1 MNELKVQ
8 GLCKT
13 WKKTAVLNDINI
25 ELKGGTITGIVGE
38 NGSGKSMLFRIL
50 SGLVKPTEG
59 EVLYNGEPLQKA
71 EPNIGL
77 VMDDVSMYPELT
89 GQKNLEL
96 LAEIRHKIGRTQIK
110 SALQRVGLNP
120 EDKRAF
126 RKYSLGMKHRLLLAQ
141 AIMEQPDFLF
151 LDEPTNAV
159 DADGVQIFHKI
170 IRDEAKRG
178 AVVMVSSHI
187 NSDIRELADQ
197 VYQMNHGKLN
207 IFKKNEICE
216 N

>member
-13 WKKTAVLNDINI
+13 LKKTAVLNDINI

-59 EVLYNGEPLQKA
+59 EVLYNGEPLQVA

-89 GQKNLEL
+89 GRKNLEL
-96 LAEIRHKIGRTQIK
+96 LAEIRHKIGKTQID
-110 SALQRVGLNP
+110 SALQRVGLDP
-120 EDKRAF
+120 EDKRIF

-159 DADGVQIFHKI
+159 DVDGVQVFYKI
-170 IRDEAKRG
+170 IREEAKRG

-197 VYQMNHGKLN
+197 VYQMDHGKLN
-207 IFKKNEICE
+207 FF
-216 N
+216 

>member
-1 MNELKVQ
+1 MNELKAQ

-13 WKKTAVLNDINI
+13 LKKTAVLNDINI

-38 NGSGKSMLFRIL
+38 NGSGKSMLFRLL

-59 EVLYNGEPLQKA
+59 EVLYNGEPLQVA

-89 GQKNLEL
+89 GRKNLEL
-96 LAEIRHKIGRTQIK
+96 LAEIRHKIGKTQID
-110 SALQRVGLNP
+110 SALQRVGLDP
-120 EDKRAF
+120 EDKRIF

-141 AIMEQPDFLF
+141 PIMEQPDFLF

-159 DADGVQIFHKI
+159 DADGVQLFHKI

-197 VYQMNHGKLN
+197 VYQMDHGKLN
-207 IFKKNEICE
+207 VF
-216 N
+216 

>member
-1 MNELKVQ
+1 MNELKVR

-13 WKKTAVLNDINI
+13 LKKTAVLNDINI

-38 NGSGKSMLFRIL
+38 NGSGKSMLFRLL

-59 EVLYNGEPLQKA
+59 EVLYNGEPLQVV

-89 GQKNLEL
+89 GRKNLEL
-96 LAEIRHKIGRTQIK
+96 LAEIRHKIGKTQID
-110 SALQRVGLNP
+110 SALQRVGLDP
-120 EDKRAF
+120 EDKRIF

-151 LDEPTNAV
+151 LDEPTNAIDV
-159 DADGVQIFHKI
+159 DGVQVFYKI
-170 IRDEAKRG
+170 IREEAKRG

-197 VYQMNHGKLN
+197 VYQMDHGKLN
-207 IFKKNEICE
+207 FF
-216 N
+216 

>member
-13 WKKTAVLNDINI
+13 LKKTAVLNDINI

-38 NGSGKSMLFRIL
+38 NGSGKSMLFRLL

-59 EVLYNGEPLQKA
+59 EVLYNGEPLQVA

-89 GQKNLEL
+89 GRKNLEL
-96 LAEIRHKIGRTQIK
+96 LAEIRHKIGKTQID
-110 SALQRVGLNP
+110 SALQRVGLDP
-120 EDKRAF
+120 EDKRIF

-151 LDEPTNAV
+151 LDEPTNAIDV
-159 DADGVQIFHKI
+159 DGVQVFYKI
-170 IRDEAKRG
+170 IREEAKRG
-178 AVVMVSSHI
+178 AIVLVSSHI
-187 NSDIRELADQ
+187 NSDIRELADE
-197 VYQMNHGKLN
+197 VYQMDHGKLTKIN
-207 IFKKNEICE
+207 FVS
-216 N
+216 

>member
-13 WKKTAVLNDINI
+13 LKKTAVLNDINI

-38 NGSGKSMLFRIL
+38 NGSGKSMLFRLL

-59 EVLYNGEPLQKA
+59 EVLYNGEPLQVA

-89 GQKNLEL
+89 GRKNLEL
-96 LAEIRHKIGRTQIK
+96 LAEIRHKIGKTQID

-141 AIMEQPDFLF
+141 AIMEQSDFLF

-159 DADGVQIFHKI
+159 DVDGVQVFYKI
-170 IRDEAKRG
+170 IREEAKRG

-197 VYQMNHGKLN
+197 VYQMDHGKLN
-207 IFKKNEICE
+207 VF
-216 N
+216 

>member
-13 WKKTAVLNDINI
+13 LKKTAVLNDINI

-59 EVLYNGEPLQKA
+59 EVLYNGEPLQVA

-89 GQKNLEL
+89 GRKNLEL
-96 LAEIRHKIGRTQIK
+96 LAEIRHKIGKTQID

-151 LDEPTNAV
+151 LDEPTNAIDV
-159 DADGVQIFHKI
+159 DGVQVFYKI
-170 IRDEAKRG
+170 IREEAKRG
-178 AVVMVSSHI
+178 VVVMVSSHI

-197 VYQMNHGKLN
+197 VYQMDHGKLN
-207 IFKKNEICE
+207 FF
-216 N
+216 

>member
-13 WKKTAVLNDINI
+13 LKKTAVLNDINI

-59 EVLYNGEPLQKA
+59 EVLYNGETLQKA

-89 GQKNLEL
+89 GRKNLEL
-96 LAEIRHKIGRTQIK
+96 LAEIRHKIGKTQID
-110 SALQRVGLNP
+110 SALQRVGLDP
-120 EDKRAF
+120 EDKRIF

-159 DADGVQIFHKI
+159 DVDGVQVFYKI
-170 IRDEAKRG
+170 IREEAKRG
-178 AVVMVSSHI
+178 VVVMVSSHI

-197 VYQMNHGKLN
+197 VYQMDHGKLN
-207 IFKKNEICE
+207 FF
-216 N
+216 

>member
-1 MNELKVQ
+1 MNELKVR

-13 WKKTAVLNDINI
+13 LKKTVVLDDIKI

-38 NGSGKSMLFRIL
+38 NGSGKSMLFRLL

-59 EVLYNGEPLQKA
+59 EVLYNGEPLQVA

-89 GQKNLEL
+89 GRKNLEL
-96 LAEIRHKIGRTQIK
+96 LAEIRHKIGKTQID
-110 SALQRVGLNP
+110 SALQRVGLDT
-120 EDKRAF
+120 EDKRIF

-151 LDEPTNAV
+151 LDEPTNAIDV
-159 DADGVQIFHKI
+159 DGVQVFYKI
-170 IRDEAKRG
+170 IREEAKRG
-178 AVVMVSSHI
+178 AIVLVSSHI
-187 NSDIRELADQ
+187 NSDIRELADE
-197 VYQMNHGKLN
+197 VYQMDHGKLTKIN
-207 IFKKNEICE
+207 FVS
-216 N
+216 

>member
-1 MNELKVQ
+1 MNELKVR

-13 WKKTAVLNDINI
+13 LKKTAVLNDINI

-38 NGSGKSMLFRIL
+38 NGSGKSMLFRLL

-89 GQKNLEL
+89 GRKNLEL
-96 LAEIRHKIGRTQIK
+96 LAEIRHKIGKTQID
-110 SALQRVGLNP
+110 SALQRVGLDP
-120 EDKRAF
+120 EDKRIF

-159 DADGVQIFHKI
+159 DVDGVQVFYKI
-170 IRDEAKRG
+170 IREEAKRG

-187 NSDIRELADQ
+187 NSDIRELADE
-197 VYQMNHGKLN
+197 VYQMDHGKLTKIN
-207 IFKKNEICE
+207 FVS
-216 N
+216 

>member
-13 WKKTAVLNDINI
+13 LKKTAVLNDINI

-38 NGSGKSMLFRIL
+38 NGSGKSMLFRLL

-59 EVLYNGEPLQKA
+59 EVLYNGEPLQVA

-89 GQKNLEL
+89 GRKNLEL
-96 LAEIRHKIGRTQIK
+96 LAEIRHKIGKTQID
-110 SALQRVGLNP
+110 SALQRVGLDP
-120 EDKRAF
+120 EDKRIF

-151 LDEPTNAV
+151 LDEPTNAIDV
-159 DADGVQIFHKI
+159 DGVQVFYKI
-170 IRDEAKRG
+170 IREEAKRG

-197 VYQMNHGKLN
+197 VYQMDHGKLN
-207 IFKKNEICE
+207 VF
-216 N
+216 

>member
-1 MNELKVQ
+1 MNELKVR

-13 WKKTAVLNDINI
+13 LKKTAVLNDINI

-38 NGSGKSMLFRIL
+38 NGSGKSMLFRLL

-89 GQKNLEL
+89 GRKNLEL
-96 LAEIRHKIGRTQIK
+96 LAEIRHKIGKTQID
-110 SALQRVGLNP
+110 SALQRVGLDP
-120 EDKRAF
+120 EDKRIF

-159 DADGVQIFHKI
+159 DVDGVQVFYKI
-170 IRDEAKRG
+170 IREEAKRG
-178 AVVMVSSHI
+178 VVVMVSSHI

-197 VYQMNHGKLN
+197 VYQMDHGKLN
-207 IFKKNEICE
+207 VF
-216 N
+216 

>member
-1 MNELKVQ
+1 MNELKVR
-8 GLCKT
+8 GLCKIL
-13 WKKTAVLNDINI
+13 KKTVVLDDIKI

-38 NGSGKSMLFRIL
+38 NGSGKSMLFRLL

-59 EVLYNGEPLQKA
+59 EVLYNGEPLQVV

-89 GQKNLEL
+89 GRKNLEL
-96 LAEIRHKIGRTQIK
+96 LAEIRHKIGKTQID

-151 LDEPTNAV
+151 LDEPTNAIDV
-159 DADGVQIFHKI
+159 DGVQVFYKI
-170 IRDEAKRG
+170 IREEAKRG
-178 AVVMVSSHI
+178 AIVLVSSHI
-187 NSDIRELADQ
+187 NSDIRELEDE
-197 VYQMNHGKLN
+197 VYQMDHGKLTKIN
-207 IFKKNEICE
+207 FVS
-216 N
+216 

>member
-77 VMDDVSMYPELT
+77 V
-89 GQKNLEL
+89 G
-96 LAEIRHKIGRTQIK
+96 
-110 SALQRVGLNP
+110 
-120 EDKRAF
+120 
-126 RKYSLGMKHRLLLAQ
+126 
-141 AIMEQPDFLF
+141 
-151 LDEPTNAV
+151 
-159 DADGVQIFHKI
+159 
-170 IRDEAKRG
+170 
-178 AVVMVSSHI
+178 
-187 NSDIRELADQ
+187 
-197 VYQMNHGKLN
+197 N
-207 IFKKNEICE
+207 ILWG
-216 N
+216 

>member
-1 MNELKVQ
+1 MNELKVR

-13 WKKTAVLNDINI
+13 LKKTVVLDDIKI

-38 NGSGKSMLFRIL
+38 NGSGKSMLFRLL

-59 EVLYNGEPLQKA
+59 EVLYNGEPLQVV

-89 GQKNLEL
+89 GRKNLEL
-96 LAEIRHKIGRTQIK
+96 LAEIRHKIGKTQID
-110 SALQRVGLNP
+110 SALQRVGLDP
-120 EDKRAF
+120 EDKRFF

-151 LDEPTNAV
+151 LDEPTNAIDV
-159 DADGVQIFHKI
+159 DGVQVFYKI
-170 IRDEAKRG
+170 IREEAKRG
-178 AVVMVSSHI
+178 AIVLVSSHI
-187 NSDIRELADQ
+187 NSDIRELADE
-197 VYQMNHGKLN
+197 VYQMDHGKLTKIN
-207 IFKKNEICE
+207 FVS
-216 N
+216 

>member
-13 WKKTAVLNDINI
+13 LKKTAVLNDINI

-38 NGSGKSMLFRIL
+38 NGSGKSMLFRLL

-59 EVLYNGEPLQKA
+59 EVLYNGEPLQVA

-89 GQKNLEL
+89 GRKNLEL
-96 LAEIRHKIGRTQIK
+96 LAEIRHKIGKTQID
-110 SALQRVGLNP
+110 SALQRVGLDP
-120 EDKRAF
+120 EDKRIF

-151 LDEPTNAV
+151 LDEPTNAIDV
-159 DADGVQIFHKI
+159 DGVQVFYKI
-170 IRDEAKRG
+170 IREEAKRG

-197 VYQMNHGKLN
+197 VYQMDHGKLN
-207 IFKKNEICE
+207 FF
-216 N
+216 

>member
-13 WKKTAVLNDINI
+13 LKKTAVLNDINI

-38 NGSGKSMLFRIL
+38 NGSGKSMLFRLL

-59 EVLYNGEPLQKA
+59 EVLYNGEPLQVA

-89 GQKNLEL
+89 GRKNLEL
-96 LAEIRHKIGRTQIK
+96 LAEIRHKIGKTQID
-110 SALQRVGLNP
+110 SALQRVGLDP
-120 EDKRAF
+120 EDKRIF

-141 AIMEQPDFLF
+141 AIMEHPDFLF
-151 LDEPTNAV
+151 LDEPTNAIDV
-159 DADGVQIFHKI
+159 DGVQVFYKI
-170 IRDEAKRG
+170 IREEAKRG
-178 AVVMVSSHI
+178 AIVLVSSHI
-187 NSDIRELADQ
+187 NSDIRELADE
-197 VYQMNHGKLN
+197 VYQMDHGKLTKIN
-207 IFKKNEICE
+207 FVS
-216 N
+216 

>member
-1 MNELKVQ
+1 MNELKVR

-13 WKKTAVLNDINI
+13 LKKTAVLNDINI

-38 NGSGKSMLFRIL
+38 NGSGKSMLFRLL

-59 EVLYNGEPLQKA
+59 EVLYNGEPLQVA

-89 GQKNLEL
+89 GRKNLEL
-96 LAEIRHKIGRTQIK
+96 LAEIRHKIGKTQID

-151 LDEPTNAV
+151 LDEPTNAIDV
-159 DADGVQIFHKI
+159 DGVQVFYKI
-170 IRDEAKRG
+170 IREEAKRG

-197 VYQMNHGKLN
+197 VYQMDHGKLN
-207 IFKKNEICE
+207 VF
-216 N
+216 

>member
-1 MNELKVQ
+1 MNELEVQ

-13 WKKTAVLNDINI
+13 LKKTAVLNDINI

-38 NGSGKSMLFRIL
+38 NGSGKSMLFRLL

-59 EVLYNGEPLQKA
+59 EVLYNGEPLQVA

-89 GQKNLEL
+89 GRKNLEL
-96 LAEIRHKIGRTQIK
+96 LAEIRHKIGKTQID
-110 SALQRVGLNP
+110 SALQRVGLDP
-120 EDKRAF
+120 EDKRIF

-151 LDEPTNAV
+151 LDEPTNAIDV
-159 DADGVQIFHKI
+159 DGVQVFYKI
-170 IRDEAKRG
+170 IREEAKRG

-197 VYQMNHGKLN
+197 VYQMDHGKLN
-207 IFKKNEICE
+207 FF
-216 N
+216 

>member
-1 MNELKVQ
+1 MNELKVR

-13 WKKTAVLNDINI
+13 LKKTAVLNDINI

-38 NGSGKSMLFRIL
+38 NGSGKSMLFRLL

-59 EVLYNGEPLQKA
+59 EVLYNGEPLQVA

-89 GQKNLEL
+89 GRKNLEL
-96 LAEIRHKIGRTQIK
+96 LAEIRHKIGKTQID

-159 DADGVQIFHKI
+159 DADGVQLFHKI

-197 VYQMNHGKLN
+197 VYQMDHGKLN
-207 IFKKNEICE
+207 VF
-216 N
+216 

>member
-13 WKKTAVLNDINI
+13 LKKTAVLNDINI

-38 NGSGKSMLFRIL
+38 NGSGKSMLFRLL

-59 EVLYNGEPLQKA
+59 EVLYNGEPLQVA

-89 GQKNLEL
+89 GRKNLEL
-96 LAEIRHKIGRTQIK
+96 LAEIRHKIGKTQID
-110 SALQRVGLNP
+110 SALQRVGLDP
-120 EDKRAF
+120 EDKRIF

-151 LDEPTNAV
+151 LDEPTNAIDV
-159 DADGVQIFHKI
+159 DGVQVFYKI
-170 IRDEAKRG
+170 IREEAKRG
-178 AVVMVSSHI
+178 VVVMVSSHI

-197 VYQMNHGKLN
+197 VYQMDHGKLN
-207 IFKKNEICE
+207 VF
-216 N
+216 

>member
-1 MNELKVQ
+1 MNELKVR
-8 GLCKT
+8 GLCKIL
-13 WKKTAVLNDINI
+13 KKTVVLDDIKI

-38 NGSGKSMLFRIL
+38 NGSGKSMLFRLL

-59 EVLYNGEPLQKA
+59 EVLYNGEPLQVV

-89 GQKNLEL
+89 GRKNLEL
-96 LAEIRHKIGRTQIK
+96 LAEIRHKIGKTQID
-110 SALQRVGLNP
+110 SALQRVGLDP
-120 EDKRAF
+120 EDKRIF

-159 DADGVQIFHKI
+159 DVDGVQVFYKI
-170 IRDEAKRG
+170 IREEAKRG
-178 AVVMVSSHI
+178 AIVLVSSHI
-187 NSDIRELADQ
+187 NSDIRELADE
-197 VYQMNHGKLN
+197 VYQMDHGKLTKIN
-207 IFKKNEICE
+207 FVS
-216 N
+216 

>member
-13 WKKTAVLNDINI
+13 LKKTAVLNDINI

-59 EVLYNGEPLQKA
+59 EVLYNGEPLQVA

-89 GQKNLEL
+89 GRKNLEL
-96 LAEIRHKIGRTQIK
+96 LAEIRHKIGKTQID

-159 DADGVQIFHKI
+159 DVDGVQVFYKI
-170 IRDEAKRG
+170 IREEAKRG
-178 AVVMVSSHI
+178 VVVMVSSHI

-197 VYQMNHGKLN
+197 VYQMDHGKLN
-207 IFKKNEICE
+207 VF
-216 N
+216 

>member
-13 WKKTAVLNDINI
+13 LKKTAVLNDINI

-38 NGSGKSMLFRIL
+38 NGSGKSMLFRLL

-59 EVLYNGEPLQKA
+59 EVLYNGEPLQVA

-89 GQKNLEL
+89 GRKNLEL
-96 LAEIRHKIGRTQIK
+96 LAEIRHKIGKTQID

-151 LDEPTNAV
+151 LDEPTNAIDV
-159 DADGVQIFHKI
+159 DGVQVFYKI
-170 IRDEAKRG
+170 IREEAKRG

-197 VYQMNHGKLN
+197 VYQMDHGKLN
-207 IFKKNEICE
+207 VF
-216 N
+216 

>member
-1 MNELKVQ
+1 MNELKVR

-13 WKKTAVLNDINI
+13 LKKTAVLNDINI

-38 NGSGKSMLFRIL
+38 NGSGKSMLFRLL

-59 EVLYNGEPLQKA
+59 EVLYNGEPLQVA

-89 GQKNLEL
+89 GRKNLEL
-96 LAEIRHKIGRTQIK
+96 LAEIRHKIGKTQID

-159 DADGVQIFHKI
+159 DVDGVQVFYKI
-170 IRDEAKRG
+170 IREEAKRG

-197 VYQMNHGKLN
+197 VYQMDHGKLN
-207 IFKKNEICE
+207 VF
-216 N
+216 

>member
-1 MNELKVQ
+1 MNELKVR

-13 WKKTAVLNDINI
+13 LKKTAVLNDINI

-38 NGSGKSMLFRIL
+38 NGSGKSMLFRLL

-89 GQKNLEL
+89 GRKNLEL
-96 LAEIRHKIGRTQIK
+96 LAEIRHKIGKTQID

-159 DADGVQIFHKI
+159 DVDGVQVFYKI
-170 IRDEAKRG
+170 IREEAKRG
-178 AVVMVSSHI
+178 VVVMVSSHI

-197 VYQMNHGKLN
+197 VYQMDHGKLN
-207 IFKKNEICE
+207 VF
-216 N
+216 

>member
-1 MNELKVQ
+1 MNELKVR

-13 WKKTAVLNDINI
+13 LKKTAVLNDINI

-59 EVLYNGEPLQKA
+59 EVLYNGEPLQVA

-89 GQKNLEL
+89 GRKNLEL
-96 LAEIRHKIGRTQIK
+96 LAEIRHKIGKTQID

-151 LDEPTNAV
+151 LDAPTNAV
-159 DADGVQIFHKI
+159 DVDGVQVFYKI
-170 IRDEAKRG
+170 IREEAKRG
-178 AVVMVSSHI
+178 VVVMVSSHI

-197 VYQMNHGKLN
+197 VYQMDHGKLN
-207 IFKKNEICE
+207 VF
-216 N
+216 

>member
-13 WKKTAVLNDINI
+13 LKKTAVLNDINI

-38 NGSGKSMLFRIL
+38 NGSGKSMLFRLL

-59 EVLYNGEPLQKA
+59 EVLYNGEPLQVA

-89 GQKNLEL
+89 GRKNLEL
-96 LAEIRHKIGRTQIK
+96 LAEIRHKIGKTQID

-151 LDEPTNAV
+151 LDEPTNAIDV
-159 DADGVQIFHKI
+159 DGVQVFYKI
-170 IRDEAKRG
+170 IREEAKRG

-197 VYQMNHGKLN
+197 VYKMDHGKLN
-207 IFKKNEICE
+207 FF
-216 N
+216 

>member
-13 WKKTAVLNDINI
+13 LKKTAVLNDINI

-59 EVLYNGEPLQKA
+59 EVLYNGEPLQVA

-89 GQKNLEL
+89 GRKNLEL
-96 LAEIRHKIGRTQIK
+96 LAEIRHKIGKTQID

-159 DADGVQIFHKI
+159 DADGVQLFHKI

-197 VYQMNHGKLN
+197 VYQMDHGKLN
-207 IFKKNEICE
+207 VF
-216 N
+216 

>member
-1 MNELKVQ
+1 MNELKVR
-8 GLCKT
+8 GLCKIL
-13 WKKTAVLNDINI
+13 KKTVVLDDIKI

-38 NGSGKSMLFRIL
+38 NGSGKSMLFRLL

-59 EVLYNGEPLQKA
+59 EVLYNGEPLQVV

-89 GQKNLEL
+89 GRKNLEL
-96 LAEIRHKIGRTQIK
+96 LAEIRHKIGKTQID

-159 DADGVQIFHKI
+159 DADGVQLFHKI

-197 VYQMNHGKLN
+197 VYQMDHGKLN
-207 IFKKNEICE
+207 VF
-216 N
+216 

>member
-1 MNELKVQ
+1 MNELKVR
-8 GLCKT
+8 GLCKIL
-13 WKKTAVLNDINI
+13 KKTVVLDDIKI

-38 NGSGKSMLFRIL
+38 NGSGKSMLFRLL

-59 EVLYNGEPLQKA
+59 EVLYNGEPLQVV

-89 GQKNLEL
+89 GRKNLEL
-96 LAEIRHKIGRTQIK
+96 LAEIRHKIGKTQID
-110 SALQRVGLNP
+110 SALQRVGLDP
-120 EDKRAF
+120 EDKRIF

-159 DADGVQIFHKI
+159 DVDGVQVFYKI
-170 IRDEAKRG
+170 IREEAKRG
-178 AVVMVSSHI
+178 VVVMVSSHI

-197 VYQMNHGKLN
+197 VYQMDHGKLN
-207 IFKKNEICE
+207 VF
-216 N
+216 

>member
-1 MNELKVQ
+1 MNELKVR

-13 WKKTAVLNDINI
+13 LKKTVVLDDIKI

-38 NGSGKSMLFRIL
+38 NGSGKSMLFRLL

-59 EVLYNGEPLQKA
+59 EVLYNGEPLQVA

-89 GQKNLEL
+89 GRKNLEL
-96 LAEIRHKIGRTQIK
+96 LAEIRHKIGKTQID
-110 SALQRVGLNP
+110 SALQRVGLDP
-120 EDKRAF
+120 EDKRIF

-151 LDEPTNAV
+151 LDEPTNAIDV
-159 DADGVQIFHKI
+159 DGVQVFYKI
-170 IRDEAKRG
+170 IREEAKRG

-197 VYQMNHGKLN
+197 VYQMDHGKLN
-207 IFKKNEICE
+207 VF
-216 N
+216 

>member
-13 WKKTAVLNDINI
+13 LKKTAVLNDINI

-59 EVLYNGEPLQKA
+59 EVLYNGEPLQVA

-89 GQKNLEL
+89 GRKNLEL
-96 LAEIRHKIGRTQIK
+96 LAEIRHKIGKTQID

-159 DADGVQIFHKI
+159 DVDGVQVFYKI
-170 IRDEAKRG
+170 IREEAKRG
-178 AVVMVSSHI
+178 VVVMVSSHI

-197 VYQMNHGKLN
+197 VYQMDHGKLN
-207 IFKKNEICE
+207 FF
-216 N
+216 

>member
-1 MNELKVQ
+1 MNELKVR
-8 GLCKT
+8 GLCKIL
-13 WKKTAVLNDINI
+13 KKTVVLDDIKI

-38 NGSGKSMLFRIL
+38 NGSGKSMLFRLL

-59 EVLYNGEPLQKA
+59 EVLYNGEPLQVA

-89 GQKNLEL
+89 GRKNLEL
-96 LAEIRHKIGRTQIK
+96 LAEIRHKIGKTQID
-110 SALQRVGLNP
+110 SALQRVGLDP
-120 EDKRAF
+120 EDKRIF

-159 DADGVQIFHKI
+159 DVDGVQVFYKI
-170 IRDEAKRG
+170 IREEAKRG
-178 AVVMVSSHI
+178 AVVLVSSHI
-187 NSDIRELADQ
+187 NSDIRELADE
-197 VYQMNHGKLN
+197 VYQMDHGKLTKIN
-207 IFKKNEICE
+207 FVS
-216 N
+216 